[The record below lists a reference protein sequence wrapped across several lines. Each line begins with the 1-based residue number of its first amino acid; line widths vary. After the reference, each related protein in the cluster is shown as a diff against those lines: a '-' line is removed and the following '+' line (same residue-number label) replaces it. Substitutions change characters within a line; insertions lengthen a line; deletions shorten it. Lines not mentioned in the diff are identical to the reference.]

1 MAIFLFSVSAIRYG
15 SLGFCRN
22 LKAPLG
28 ISNQVEGT
36 TEGSEEAGAGAG
48 IIGP

>member
-22 LKAPLG
+22 LKVPLG
-28 ISNQVEGT
+28 ISNQVGGAI
-36 TEGSEEAGAGAG
+36 EGSKEAGDRAG